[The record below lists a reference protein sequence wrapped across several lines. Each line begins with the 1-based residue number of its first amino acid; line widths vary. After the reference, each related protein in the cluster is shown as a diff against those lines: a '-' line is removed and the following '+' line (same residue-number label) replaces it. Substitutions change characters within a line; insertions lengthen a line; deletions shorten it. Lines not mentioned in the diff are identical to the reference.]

1 MKTMSP
7 ASGTI
12 PGVSPTPHPADSIL
26 VVLSRRP
33 ETRIPARYAGHL
45 ERCAR
50 CRAVLSAFR
59 RLREH
64 LAQPASVPG
73 RAALARVFALAEPHP
88 PAGAAAAK
96 YPVARLV
103 LDSGP
108 VLQVAGMRAAGTL
121 RAQLWQLPGADV
133 DVRVEPVG
141 LGTPGLLHGQVFP
154 HRPHER
160 RAGDG
165 SVWLVQRG
173 RRAAWAPIVESGEFE
188 LPAPTHRR
196 WSLWLEWCGVRAR
209 LETS

>member
-1 MKTMSP
+1 MKTIPPS
-7 ASGTI
+7 SGTI
-12 PGVSPTPHPADSIL
+12 VAVSPSPHLADGVL
-26 VVLSRRP
+26 VVLSRRA
-33 ETRIPARYAGHL
+33 EHRIPADCARHL

-59 RLREH
+59 GLREH

-88 PAGAAAAK
+88 PVGAAAAK
-96 YPVARLV
+96 FSVARLV

-108 VLQVAGMRAAGTL
+108 MLQAAGMRAAGTL

-133 DVRVEPVG
+133 DVRIEPVG

-154 HRPHER
+154 HRPDEC

-209 LETS
+209 LETT